1 MINVYNTY
9 LPQDCLN
16 SFYKWI
22 DGTGLS
28 YFAIKSIPSTYRRD
42 YGAVLITVCFEFWKR

>member
-16 SFYKWI
+16 SFLNEYMELASLI
-22 DGTGLS
+22 SLS
-28 YFAIKSIPSTYRRD
+28 SLFQALIEET
-42 YGAVLITVCFEFWKR
+42 GAVLITVCFEFWKR